1 MTQRLA
7 KVPEKEELRT
17 LLAEVIDV
25 DVALIEDHTSF
36 VEDLGVDSLIAL
48 ELVVVL
54 EKKFGVR
61 FAEPEMRKVATVQD
75 TYDLLLAKLSAG
87 TA

>member
-25 DVALIEDHTSF
+25 DVALIDDHTSF
-36 VEDLGVDSLIAL
+36 VEDLEVDSLIAL

-61 FAEPEMRKVATVQD
+61 FAEPEMRKVRTVQD